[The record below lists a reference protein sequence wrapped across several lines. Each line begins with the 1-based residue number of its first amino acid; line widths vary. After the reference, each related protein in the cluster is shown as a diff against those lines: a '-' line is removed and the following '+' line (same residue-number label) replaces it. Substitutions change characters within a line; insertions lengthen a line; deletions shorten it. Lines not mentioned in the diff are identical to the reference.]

1 MKTLI
6 PRRILLVE
14 DEVLIRSFLVEFL
27 TKEGFEVADCSSAV
41 EAIKLVDKFDPDAI
55 ISDIDLGPG
64 ANGIELI
71 TNLVK
76 SHPHLAGVILS
87 NYSAPNQQNDSAL
100 KKIAFLRKRDVHDKK
115 ILLEALE
122 SVLAEKDLDLPIGDS
137 NPLSSL
143 TGSQLEVIKMM
154 AQGYSNS
161 EIATLRDISLR
172 AVEQIVHRIFENLK
186 ISTDEKMNRRV
197 LAVRIFISNS
207 GMPEVKV

>member
-27 TKEGFEVADCSSAV
+27 TKEGFEVSDCSSAV

-55 ISDIDLGPG
+55 VSDIDLGPG

-71 TNLVK
+71 TNLIK

-115 ILLEALE
+115 ILLDALE
-122 SVLAEKDLDLPIGDS
+122 SVLAEKDLDIPIGDS
-137 NPLSSL
+137 NPLLIEKYLTKLNDTFHDCSGFSSFTITTCLAPVKAACSSL
-143 TGSQLEVIKMM
+143 KRFT
-154 AQGYSNS
+154 
-161 EIATLRDISLR
+161 TR
-172 AVEQIVHRIFENLK
+172 
-186 ISTDEKMNRRV
+186 
-197 LAVRIFISNS
+197 
-207 GMPEVKV
+207 